1 MSTVTVEE
9 FLSQAL
15 LILDKAEA
23 AGIHLRLLGS
33 IAFRIH
39 CPKNVQLL
47 DQMQRELTDIDYV
60 GLSLERKKY
69 QSFMLALGYEVD
81 KGLLVATEGS
91 RFFFNNP
98 QTGLGVDIFVDKLEF
113 CHTVWLKDRLDL
125 DKPTITLV
133 DLLMEK
139 MQIVEINLKDLKD
152 TAILLLEHELG
163 KGDRDKIDVKYLTKI
178 MSEDWGF
185 YYTLSTN
192 LGKCRQFL
200 NESHILSDSQKTEVE
215 RRIEAIIDA
224 IENSP
229 KSMRWKMRAKIG
241 TKMPWYQ
248 KVAEK
253 EDFF

>member
-1 MSTVTVEE
+1 MTVTVEE

-15 LILDKAEA
+15 MILEKAEA
-23 AGIHLRLLGS
+23 SGIHLRLLGS
-33 IAFRIH
+33 IAFRVH
-39 CPKNVQLL
+39 CPKNVQIL
-47 DQMQRELTDIDYV
+47 DQMQRELTDIDFV
-60 GLSLERKKY
+60 GLSQERKKY
-69 QSFMLALGYEVD
+69 QSFMLASGYEVD

-91 RFFFNNP
+91 RFFFKNP

-113 CHTVWLKDRLDL
+113 CHTVWLKDRLEL

-139 MQIVEINLKDLKD
+139 MQIVEINPKDLKD
-152 TAILLLEHELG
+152 TAVLLLEHELG
-163 KGDRDKIDVKYLTKI
+163 EGDRDKIDVKYLTKI
-178 MSEDWGF
+178 MSDDWGF

-200 NESHILSDSQKTEVE
+200 NESNILSDNQKVIVE
-215 RRIEAIIDA
+215 HRIEGIIKA
-224 IENSP
+224 LEESP

-241 TKMPWYQ
+241 TRMPWYQ

-253 EDFF
+253 EEFF